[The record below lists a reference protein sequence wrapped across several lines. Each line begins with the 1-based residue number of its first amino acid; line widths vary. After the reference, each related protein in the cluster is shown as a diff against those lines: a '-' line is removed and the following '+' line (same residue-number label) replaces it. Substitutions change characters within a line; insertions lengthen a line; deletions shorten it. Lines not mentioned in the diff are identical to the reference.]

1 MPRPDI
7 ESETKRFQERLE
19 SGFFKVD
26 KMSSSEESYSER
38 KLKRDTEAIMNLPK
52 TQIFKTFFEMK

>member
-38 KLKRDTEAIMNLPK
+38 KLKRDTEAIMNLSK
-52 TQIFKTFFEMK
+52 TQIIKTFFEMK